1 MKTSVERIL
10 TTHVGSLVR
19 TPAIIDL
26 QIRRSLGEAVDGA
39 QFDAAV
45 RQGVSAVVQRQIQA
59 GIDIV
64 DDGEYGKL
72 NWITYLG
79 ERLKGLDKTD
89 LHTSVEDGARFWPE
103 QERFGEFYRAYLR
116 HETTD
121 WLPDTPAL
129 KRYSDIQMTDYQN
142 VVCAGELEYQSAPL
156 QRDIRNLKD
165 ALAGKPYV
173 EAFMPVVAPGSIE
186 IVRNQYYTSEQ
197 DYLFALAR
205 ELNKEYRQI
214 VEAGFILQVDD
225 AVVPAAYYYRFLD
238 QPLSAYLAWAELRIE
253 ALNRA
258 LTGIAPERVRYHV
271 CFGSQNMPHTTDPNL
286 RDIMP
291 LLLKVKAQGFSI
303 EASNPRHEHEWRIW
317 RDVKLPA
324 GKILIPGLIS
334 HSSNVVEH
342 PELIAERIANFAG
355 LVGRENV
362 IAGTDC
368 GFSQGW
374 NSPRV
379 HWQVQWAKLETLS
392 AGARLASQR
401 LWGRRDD

>member
-1 MKTSVERIL
+1 VKTSVDRIL

-19 TPAIIDL
+19 TPAIIEL
-26 QIRRSLGEAVDGA
+26 QVKKSLGEPVDEA
-39 QFDAAV
+39 QFNVAIRDGV
-45 RQGVSAVVQRQIQA
+45 REVVQRQIEV
-59 GIDIV
+59 GVDII

-79 ERLKGLDKTD
+79 DRLSGLKKTD
-89 LHTSVEDGARFWPE
+89 FHASPEEGAKFWPE
-103 QERFGEFYRAYLR
+103 QQRFGEFYKAYMC
-116 HETTD
+116 HESTD

-129 KRYSDIQMTDYQN
+129 ARYTDINMTDYQN
-142 VVCAGELEYQSAPL
+142 VVCDAELAYRPAAL
-156 QRDIRNLKD
+156 QRDIRNLQD
-165 ALAGKPYV
+165 ALAGKKHV

-186 IVRNQYYTSEQ
+186 VVPNQFYASQQ

-214 VEAGFILQVDD
+214 VDAGFILQVDD
-225 AVVPAAYYYRFLD
+225 AIVPAAYYYQFLD

-258 LTGIAPERVRYHV
+258 LSGIAQERVRYHI

-286 RDIMP
+286 KDIMP
-291 LLLKVKAQGFSI
+291 LLLKVNAQAFSI
-303 EASNPRHEHEWRIW
+303 EAGNPRHAHEWQIW
-317 RDVKLPA
+317 RNIKLPA
-324 GKILIPGLIS
+324 GKVLIPGMVS
-334 HSSNVVEH
+334 HSTNVVEH
-342 PELIAERIANFAG
+342 PELIAERIGNFAS

-379 HWQVQWAKLETLS
+379 HWQVQWAKLETLV
-392 AGARLASQR
+392 AGARLASER
-401 LWGRRDD
+401 LWGRRGD

>member
-129 KRYSDIQMTDYQN
+129 KLVREARRPRDTQVEIWLDP
-142 VVCAGELEYQSAPL
+142 ARAHLPL
-156 QRDIRNLKD
+156 R
-165 ALAGKPYV
+165 
-173 EAFMPVVAPGSIE
+173 
-186 IVRNQYYTSEQ
+186 
-197 DYLFALAR
+197 
-205 ELNKEYRQI
+205 
-214 VEAGFILQVDD
+214 
-225 AVVPAAYYYRFLD
+225 
-238 QPLSAYLAWAELRIE
+238 
-253 ALNRA
+253 
-258 LTGIAPERVRYHV
+258 
-271 CFGSQNMPHTTDPNL
+271 
-286 RDIMP
+286 
-291 LLLKVKAQGFSI
+291 
-303 EASNPRHEHEWRIW
+303 
-317 RDVKLPA
+317 
-324 GKILIPGLIS
+324 
-334 HSSNVVEH
+334 
-342 PELIAERIANFAG
+342 
-355 LVGRENV
+355 
-362 IAGTDC
+362 
-368 GFSQGW
+368 
-374 NSPRV
+374 
-379 HWQVQWAKLETLS
+379 
-392 AGARLASQR
+392 ARLSQPDGGPPLELQLDSSAST
-401 LWGRRDD
+401 GP

>member
-19 TPAIIDL
+19 TPAIIYL

-45 RQGVSAVVQRQIQA
+45 RQGVSGVVQRQIQA

-103 QERFGEFYRAYLR
+103 QERFGEFYQAYLR

-156 QRDIRNLKD
+156 QRDSRNPKD
-165 ALAGKPYV
+165 HNDGPPTHRGSPPPSSRR
-173 EAFMPVVAPGSIE
+173 MGPHQPAPLRKVRRVTATSTAVSSISSS
-186 IVRNQYYTSEQ
+186 RTS
-197 DYLFALAR
+197 
-205 ELNKEYRQI
+205 
-214 VEAGFILQVDD
+214 
-225 AVVPAAYYYRFLD
+225 
-238 QPLSAYLAWAELRIE
+238 
-253 ALNRA
+253 
-258 LTGIAPERVRYHV
+258 
-271 CFGSQNMPHTTDPNL
+271 
-286 RDIMP
+286 
-291 LLLKVKAQGFSI
+291 
-303 EASNPRHEHEWRIW
+303 
-317 RDVKLPA
+317 
-324 GKILIPGLIS
+324 
-334 HSSNVVEH
+334 
-342 PELIAERIANFAG
+342 
-355 LVGRENV
+355 
-362 IAGTDC
+362 
-368 GFSQGW
+368 
-374 NSPRV
+374 
-379 HWQVQWAKLETLS
+379 
-392 AGARLASQR
+392 
-401 LWGRRDD
+401 